1 MSDSNADS
9 IQQTLE
15 ALEQRLR
22 TGIER
27 SRLASTVRTLGRYVR
42 HSWLYRWLTPEP
54 DPEVIVID
62 LRETYTV
69 GPFIRLLDRML
80 GHCARAT
87 PSSRTVE
94 FSHRVEDRFRAR
106 PLRVLGAAILGGVVF
121 SGLVSIVLG
130 QIGTGWVIGHAV
142 LAGLA
147 VLGLRSER
155 SLEDLTETRAWELL
169 VAAFE
174 PPEPPT
180 ESEIATEEDGSVDDS
195 GTPAQDGLPS
205 EKTQGRSS
213 DSSQSSRED
222 V

>member
-1 MSDSNADS
+1 MTDSNADS
-9 IQQTLE
+9 TQQTIE
-15 ALEQRLR
+15 TVEQRLR
-22 TGIER
+22 TGVER

-42 HSWLYRWLTPEP
+42 HSWVYRWLTAEP

-69 GPFIRLLDRML
+69 GPFIRLLDRIFEQ
-80 GHCARAT
+80 CARAT
-87 PSSRTVE
+87 ASSRAVE
-94 FSHRVEDRFRAR
+94 FSHRVEDQFRAR
-106 PLRVLGAAILGGVVF
+106 PLRVLGTAILGGVVF

-155 SLEDLTETRAWELL
+155 TLEDLTETRAWELP

-180 ESEIATEEDGSVDDS
+180 ETEIAEGTDESRSVDDS
-195 GTPAQDGLPS
+195 EPASDDSQV
-205 EKTQGRSS
+205 RSRNA
-213 DSSQSSRED
+213 DTEI
-222 V
+222 